1 MTYQQL
7 SDQGENGVKAR
18 LNAKGAAF
26 SFVTT
31 TENGAR
37 IDGKYS
43 YAGSDTA
50 LEGKNYPFPTVLTQ
64 TDTLGQ
70 TVCVHYGRW
79 VKGDLYWVGAMQSL
93 DLLDA
98 YDAATKTA
106 AFTLQLKRTKTT
118 DTQEP
123 VYSFIDEDGK
133 TIAPDASI
141 LKVSSSEWQ
150 ENAEAYV
157 VTLHAL
163 RTGSIILRATMG
175 DTGAFADVLLNLTA
189 KISLLTK
196 PAEIDLSVGDEKE
209 VTLQATSASGKDL
222 TAGIEPEIEVD
233 DMNLAQAEK
242 PIYDAEKNVWR
253 VKVTGIKAGD
263 TRMSITASYR
273 ITLGTEALVVSER
286 TVVLINVTEAP
297 APPEPPAPPESG
309 NEPAKPPESGN
320 TAGTEPDGT

>member
-7 SDQGENGVKAR
+7 SDQGEDGVKAW

-31 TENGAR
+31 TENGAS

-93 DLLDA
+93 DLLEA

-118 DTQEP
+118 DT
-123 VYSFIDEDGK
+123 
-133 TIAPDASI
+133 
-141 LKVSSSEWQ
+141 
-150 ENAEAYV
+150 
-157 VTLHAL
+157 
-163 RTGSIILRATMG
+163 
-175 DTGAFADVLLNLTA
+175 
-189 KISLLTK
+189 
-196 PAEIDLSVGDEKE
+196 
-209 VTLQATSASGKDL
+209 
-222 TAGIEPEIEVD
+222 
-233 DMNLAQAEK
+233 
-242 PIYDAEKNVWR
+242 
-253 VKVTGIKAGD
+253 
-263 TRMSITASYR
+263 
-273 ITLGTEALVVSER
+273 
-286 TVVLINVTEAP
+286 
-297 APPEPPAPPESG
+297 
-309 NEPAKPPESGN
+309 
-320 TAGTEPDGT
+320 AGTCLQLH

>member
-1 MTYQQL
+1 M
-7 SDQGENGVKAR
+7 
-18 LNAKGAAF
+18 
-26 SFVTT
+26 
-31 TENGAR
+31 
-37 IDGKYS
+37 
-43 YAGSDTA
+43 
-50 LEGKNYPFPTVLTQ
+50 
-64 TDTLGQ
+64 
-70 TVCVHYGRW
+70 
-79 VKGDLYWVGAMQSL
+79 YWVGAMQSL

-123 VYSFIDEDGK
+123 VYSFIDEDGQ

-141 LKVSSSEWQ
+141 LEVISSKWKTDEK
-150 ENAEAYV
+150 AYA

-189 KISLLTK
+189 KISLLTN
-196 PAEIDLSVGDEKE
+196 PAEIDLSVGAEQE

-222 TAGIEPEIEVD
+222 TADIDEPQIEVD
-233 DMNLAQAEK
+233 DMNLAQAGK
-242 PIYDAEKNVWR
+242 PIYDAENNVWR
-253 VKVTGIKAGD
+253 VKVKGVKAGD
-263 TRMSITASYR
+263 TRMSITAKYR
-273 ITLGTEALVVSER
+273 ITLGTQELEFSER
-286 TVVLINVTEAP
+286 TVVLINVTEA
-297 APPEPPAPPESG
+297 PEPPAPPESG

>member
-1 MTYQQL
+1 
-7 SDQGENGVKAR
+7 
-18 LNAKGAAF
+18 
-26 SFVTT
+26 
-31 TENGAR
+31 
-37 IDGKYS
+37 
-43 YAGSDTA
+43 
-50 LEGKNYPFPTVLTQ
+50 
-64 TDTLGQ
+64 
-70 TVCVHYGRW
+70 
-79 VKGDLYWVGAMQSL
+79 MQSL

-123 VYSFIDEDGK
+123 VYSFIDEDGQA
-133 TIAPDASI
+133 TAPDASI

-175 DTGAFADVLLNLTA
+175 NTGAFADVLLNLTA
-189 KISLLTK
+189 KISLLAK
-196 PAEIDLSVGDEKE
+196 PAEIDLSVGDEQE

-233 DMNLAQAEK
+233 DMNLAQADDLH
-242 PIYDAEKNVWR
+242 YDATEKVWK
-253 VKVTGIKAGD
+253 VKVKGNKAGD
-263 TRMSITASYR
+263 TRMSITAKYR
-273 ITLGTEALVVSER
+273 ITLGTEKLVVSER

-297 APPEPPAPPESG
+297 APPESG
-309 NEPAKPPESGN
+309 TGPAKPPESGN
-320 TAGTEPDGT
+320 TAGTELDGT